1 MTYRVED
8 EEYKESDDFD
18 RQDEDL
24 DNPLDPEEEKLF
36 LIL

>member
-1 MTYRVED
+1 MTYRDED

-24 DNPLDPEEEKLF
+24 DHPLDPEEEKLF